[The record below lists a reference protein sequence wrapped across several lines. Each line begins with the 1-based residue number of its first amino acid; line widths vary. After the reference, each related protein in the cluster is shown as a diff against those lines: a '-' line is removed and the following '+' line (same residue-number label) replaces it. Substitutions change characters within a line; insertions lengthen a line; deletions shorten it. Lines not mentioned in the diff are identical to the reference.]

1 MSRKQKRALARILV
15 AAALTIT
22 FALLPLTGIWRFI
35 VFVVP
40 YLISGYDVLLSAA
53 RSILRGQVF
62 NEKFLMSIATIGA
75 FSIGEYAEAAGV
87 MIFYQIGEL
96 FQSIAVGKSR
106 KSIAQ
111 LMDIRPDYAVVVRN
125 GVETTVDPSE
135 VALGET
141 IVVRPGE
148 RIPLDGEIT
157 DGKTSVNTSALTGES
172 LPVDKC
178 AGDKVISGSI
188 NLSGVIRVR
197 VESVFAES
205 TVQKI
210 LELVEN
216 ASEKKAHV
224 EGFITRFARWY
235 TPCVV
240 VGAVLLAFIP
250 PLFFHGVWVEW
261 VRRALIF
268 LMVSCPC
275 ALVVSVPLSFFGG
288 IGGASREG
296 ILIKG
301 ANDLE
306 TLAGIDTVV
315 FDKTGTLTKGSFAVT
330 AIHPTGITE
339 AELLDIAAAA
349 ESYSTHPV
357 GESIVAAHKGHIDTS
372 CIASVTEIAG
382 HGLCAVISGR
392 TFYVGNGALMEQAGA
407 AWHECHQT
415 GTIIHIAENDTYLG
429 HIVISDEVKPDAAET
444 IRSLRKLGI
453 KRTVMLT
460 GDAPAV
466 AAEVAEET
474 GVDEFYASLLPA
486 DKVSRVESLLANGA
500 RLAFVG
506 DGINDAPVLTRAD
519 VGVAMGA
526 LGSDAA
532 IESADVVLMDEAP
545 ARNRNRA
552 AYRSDRPREHHAR
565 ACGQNRYPDLNCIW
579 LHKRLDRN
587 VRRRRC
593 FGHRHSERHA
603 RNAPYQAVSLTR
615 RIKNPPDYSRT
626 EPGDFLFCSISLQ
639 VPPPVCQVPQPAAA
653 SVACVRSASARSEPT
668 PSIPKR
674 PDRKDT
680 PFRSRDPAGK

>member
-382 HGLCAVISGR
+382 HGLRAVISGR

-466 AAEVAEET
+466 AAKVAEET

-532 IESADVVLMDEAP
+532 IESADVVLMDDKPSKLPLAIAI
-545 ARNRNRA
+545 ARRTIRIVRENITFALAVKIGILVLTAFGLTNVWIAMFGDVGVLVIAILNAIRA
-552 AYRSDRPREHHAR
+552 M
-565 ACGQNRYPDLNCIW
+565 
-579 LHKRLDRN
+579 
-587 VRRRRC
+587 
-593 FGHRHSERHA
+593 
-603 RNAPYQAVSLTR
+603 
-615 RIKNPPDYSRT
+615 
-626 EPGDFLFCSISLQ
+626 
-639 VPPPVCQVPQPAAA
+639 
-653 SVACVRSASARSEPT
+653 
-668 PSIPKR
+668 
-674 PDRKDT
+674 
-680 PFRSRDPAGK
+680 FRVKQ

>member
-1 MSRKQKRALARILV
+1 M
-15 AAALTIT
+15 
-22 FALLPLTGIWRFI
+22 
-35 VFVVP
+35 
-40 YLISGYDVLLSAA
+40 
-53 RSILRGQVF
+53 
-62 NEKFLMSIATIGA
+62 
-75 FSIGEYAEAAGV
+75 
-87 MIFYQIGEL
+87 
-96 FQSIAVGKSR
+96 
-106 KSIAQ
+106 
-111 LMDIRPDYAVVVRN
+111 
-125 GVETTVDPSE
+125 
-135 VALGET
+135 
-141 IVVRPGE
+141 
-148 RIPLDGEIT
+148 
-157 DGKTSVNTSALTGES
+157 
-172 LPVDKC
+172 
-178 AGDKVISGSI
+178 
-188 NLSGVIRVR
+188 IRVR

-466 AAEVAEET
+466 AAKVAEET

-532 IESADVVLMDEAP
+532 IESADVVLMDDKPSKLPLAIAI
-545 ARNRNRA
+545 ARRTVRIVRENITFALAVKIGILVLTAFGLTNVWIAMFGDVGVLVIAILNAIRA
-552 AYRSDRPREHHAR
+552 M
-565 ACGQNRYPDLNCIW
+565 
-579 LHKRLDRN
+579 
-587 VRRRRC
+587 
-593 FGHRHSERHA
+593 
-603 RNAPYQAVSLTR
+603 
-615 RIKNPPDYSRT
+615 
-626 EPGDFLFCSISLQ
+626 
-639 VPPPVCQVPQPAAA
+639 
-653 SVACVRSASARSEPT
+653 
-668 PSIPKR
+668 
-674 PDRKDT
+674 
-680 PFRSRDPAGK
+680 FRVKQ